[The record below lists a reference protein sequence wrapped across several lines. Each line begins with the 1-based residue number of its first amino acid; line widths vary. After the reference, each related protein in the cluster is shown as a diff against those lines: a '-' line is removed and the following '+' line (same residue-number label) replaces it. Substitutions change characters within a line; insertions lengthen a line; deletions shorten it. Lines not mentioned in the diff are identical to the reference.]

1 MAAHLLTAWFVLV
14 VLLMYVSGV
23 FQDVGEGE

>member
-14 VLLMYVSGV
+14 VLLMYVSGA
-23 FQDVGEGE
+23 FEDCGGEE